1 MNFEVQ
7 FQLVA
12 FFVWILNDWIFG
24 SVTSEVKSSVLFLS
38 VSISEELTSLV
49 LSTTLISHRRLL
61 GTKLK
66 EQ

>member
-24 SVTSEVKSSVLFLS
+24 PVISEVKSSVLFLS
-38 VSISEELTSLV
+38 VGISEEFTSLTYYPDF
-49 LSTTLISHRRLL
+49 S
-61 GTKLK
+61 
-66 EQ
+66 